1 MKVDRII
8 LRLVRI
14 PLRFEFQD
22 RWERIREWKKLI
34 VEVRSEGASGFG
46 ECTSMERPFYSYE
59 TVETAWWAITRWLA
73 EPVLKGEF
81 EHPREL
87 AGALAHIAGHH
98 EAKAALECAF
108 WDLYA
113 RERHTPLYEL
123 IGGRRRR
130 VSAGATVSVKEEI
143 KEALHAIEAAVA
155 AGYERIKLRIKPGR
169 DAELLSIVREAFP
182 RITILA
188 DANRAYG
195 REDIAR
201 LAALERFSPVVIE
214 QPFATAAWG
223 DCAALQARTSATVCL
238 DESITC
244 LEDVEHMVEMK
255 AARMVNLK
263 VGRVGGIGNAVRI
276 HDRCAE
282 AGVPVFIGSK
292 IETGVGRW
300 VNVAL
305 GTLDNVT
312 FPSDVSA
319 SERYFVEEIVRDPVR
334 LVGPGQVEPPAGP
347 GFGTDI
353 DPAAMLKYTVGAAA
367 LPE

>member
-1 MKVDRII
+1 MKIDRII

-46 ECTSMERPFYSYE
+46 ECTSMEKPFYSYE
-59 TVETAWWAITRWLA
+59 TVETAWWVITRWLA
-73 EPVLKGEF
+73 GPLLEAEF
-81 EHPREL
+81 GHPREV
-87 AGALAHIAGHH
+87 GAALSAVAGHQ
-98 EAKAALECAF
+98 EAKAALECAC

-113 RERHTPLYEL
+113 RAQGAPLYEL
-123 IGGRRRR
+123 VGGRRRR
-130 VSAGATVSVKEEI
+130 VSAGATVSVKEDVR
-143 KEALHAIEAAVA
+143 EALRAIEAAVA
-155 AGYERIKLRIKPGR
+155 AGYTRIKLRIRPGR

-182 RITILA
+182 QITILA

-195 REDIAR
+195 GEDIAR
-201 LAALERFSPVVIE
+201 LAALERFSPIVIE
-214 QPFATAAWG
+214 QPFATAAWK
-223 DCAALQARTSATVCL
+223 DSAALQARTSATVCL

-244 LEDVEHMVEMK
+244 LEDVEHMIEVR

-263 VGRVGGIGNAVRI
+263 VGRVGGISNAVRI

-300 VNVAL
+300 VNIAL

-334 LVGPGQVEPPAGP
+334 LAGPGLVEPLAGP

-353 DPAAMLKYTVGAAA
+353 DPAAMLKYTVGTAA